1 MADIFETKQEKVD
14 KTTSEWRGVDL
25 CQDEVTPQMNGKLP
39 GSQKYSNSVQ
49 HVERSRRGYDYS
61 Y

>member
-14 KTTSEWRGVDL
+14 KSTSEWRGSDL
-25 CQDEVTPQMNGKLP
+25 CPDEVQWPVNGKLP
-39 GSQKYSNSVQ
+39 GSQQYSNSVR